1 MAKRIVKWTLDNT
14 VLKLSRYTDNKEAT
28 IIAEAE
34 FDLTHLADAMAKPE
48 NKDFAMQALTYFAKQ
63 KLMDSGANEIG
74 SFGGKVSAAKEK
86 WTELIAG
93 KWTGERTNATGKAE
107 DKKAIA
113 TVKEITKVVSLEGLT
128 VKKVLYPNTFTEQDQ
143 IDLDRLMA
151 AAVEITKGQ
160 FVSLNE
166 NA

>member
-28 IIAEAE
+28 LIAEAE
-34 FDLTHLADAMAKPE
+34 FDLSELIEVITKPE
-48 NKDFAMQALTYFAKQ
+48 NKDFAMQAMTYMAKQ

-74 SFGGKVSAAKEK
+74 SFGGKVASAKEK
-86 WTELIAG
+86 WAELIAG

-151 AAVEITKGQ
+151 AAVELAKGK
-160 FVSLNE
+160 